1 MPENCYNLKPLFPQT
16 PVEVELHIGK
26 RHKQLL
32 KWREQKT
39 SNWNY
44 CERHQI
50 TTFFVPMRW
59 AQAVNPSVIELTTT
73 IRTYYFWFRDKSII
87 VQLSHFLV
95 VLPLSLSLQCV
106 FVSNILF
113 QMSCAWSDT
122 KTIWFQFSEFWGI
135 LQWLPQRFFPFHKR

>member
-1 MPENCYNLKPLFPQT
+1 
-16 PVEVELHIGK
+16 
-26 RHKQLL
+26 
-32 KWREQKT
+32 
-39 SNWNY
+39 
-44 CERHQI
+44 
-50 TTFFVPMRW
+50 MRW

-113 QMSCAWSDT
+113 QMSCA
-122 KTIWFQFSEFWGI
+122 
-135 LQWLPQRFFPFHKR
+135 